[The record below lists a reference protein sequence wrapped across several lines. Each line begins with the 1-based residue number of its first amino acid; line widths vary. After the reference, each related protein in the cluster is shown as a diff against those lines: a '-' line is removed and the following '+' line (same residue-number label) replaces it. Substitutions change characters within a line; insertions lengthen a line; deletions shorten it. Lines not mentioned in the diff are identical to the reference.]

1 MPSQPSSWRVGM
13 IVPLEGSAGIFG
25 PSCQAVAE
33 LAAAEFNEENG
44 VLGRQVELEFI
55 DAGQPPREVAARVAA
70 LAATGRLDAVTGWH
84 ISSVRHALVP
94 AIAGRLP
101 YVYTSL
107 YEGGERRPGVYCS
120 GEVPNFQIVPALAW
134 MARHLGKRRWFVVG
148 HDYVW
153 PRQTAVVLTEACA
166 ELGIEIVGEAFVR
179 MDAGRVDLLVEEVA
193 RTACDGVLMLLVGQ
207 EAALFNRLFAEQG
220 LSDRMVRYSPLM
232 EENMVMASGP
242 EATEDLYVSAGFF
255 RTLVTAGSFDLQ
267 SRYAAFH
274 GAGAPPLNN
283 VAESCYEG
291 MHTLAH
297 LTRLAGSSCVQDMNR
312 LIGELGY
319 DGPRGTV
326 QFHGNQAT
334 HPVHL
339 ARAEGLDF
347 EIIDQL

>member
-1 MPSQPSSWRVGM
+1 MSSQPLNWRVGM
-13 IVPLEGSAGIFG
+13 VVPLEGSAGIFG

-33 LAAAEFNEENG
+33 LAAAEFNKADG

-55 DAGQPPREVAARVAA
+55 DAGQPPREVAAQVAA
-70 LAATGRLDAVTGWH
+70 LADAGRLDAVTGWH
-84 ISSVRHALVP
+84 ISSVRNALVP

-120 GEVPNFQIVPALAW
+120 GEVPNFQIIPALAW
-134 MARHLGKRRWFVVG
+134 MACQLGRRRWFVVG

-153 PRQTAVVLTEACA
+153 PRQTAAVLAQACA
-166 ELGIEIVGEAFVR
+166 GLGIEIVGEAFVP
-179 MDAGRVDLLVEEVA
+179 MDAGRVNLLVDEVA
-193 RTACDGVLMLLVGQ
+193 KSSCDGVLMLLVGQ
-207 EAALFNRLFAEQG
+207 EAVLFNRLFAELG
-220 LSDRMVRYSPLM
+220 LSERMVRYSPLM
-232 EENMVMASGP
+232 EENMVMGSGP
-242 EATEDLYVSAGFF
+242 EATDDLYVSAGFF

-274 GAGAPPLNN
+274 GVGAPPLNN

-291 MHTLAH
+291 MHTLVH
-297 LTRLAGSSCVQDMNR
+297 LARLACSPLVQDMNR
-312 LIGELGY
+312 VIGELGY

-334 HPVHL
+334 HPVYL
-339 ARAEGLDF
+339 ARADGLDF

>member
-1 MPSQPSSWRVGM
+1 MSSQPSSWRVGM
-13 IVPLEGSAGIFG
+13 VVPLEGGAGIFG

-44 VLGRQVELEFI
+44 VLGRQVELDFI
-55 DAGQPPREVAARVAA
+55 DAGQPPRDVAVQVAA
-70 LAATGRLDAVTGWH
+70 LVDGGRLDAVTGWH
-84 ISSVRHALVP
+84 ISSVRQALVP

-107 YEGGERRPGVYCS
+107 YEGGEHHPGVYCS

-153 PRQTAVVLTEACA
+153 PRQTAVVLTESCA

-297 LTRLAGSSCVQDMNR
+297 LTRLAGSAGVQDMNR
-312 LIGELGY
+312 FIGELGY

-339 ARAEGLDF
+339 ARAQGLDF

>member
-1 MPSQPSSWRVGM
+1 MSSSSPSWRVGM
-13 IVPLEGSAGIFG
+13 IVPLGGSAGIFG

-33 LAAAEFNEENG
+33 LAAAEFNQENG

-55 DAGQPPREVAARVAA
+55 DAAQSPDRVAAQVAA
-70 LAATGRLDAVTGWH
+70 LARQQCLDAITGWH

-107 YEGGERRPGVYCS
+107 YEGGETRPGVYCS
-120 GEVPNFQIVPALAW
+120 GEVPSIQVLPALAW

-153 PRQTAVVLTEACA
+153 PRQTAVVLTQMCA
-166 ELGIEIVGEAFVR
+166 ELGIEVSGQAFVR
-179 MDAGRVDLLVEEVA
+179 MDAGHVDLLVEEVA
-193 RTACDGVLMLLVGQ
+193 RADCDGVLMLLVGH
-207 EAALFNRLFAEQG
+207 EAALFNRLFAEYG
-220 LSDRMVRYSPLM
+220 LSERMVRYSPLM

-274 GAGAPPLNN
+274 GPGAPALNN

-297 LTRLAGSSCVQDMNR
+297 LARLAGSPKVEDMNR
-312 LIGELGY
+312 VIGRLGY

-339 ARAEGLDF
+339 ARADGLDF
-347 EIIDQL
+347 EIIDCL